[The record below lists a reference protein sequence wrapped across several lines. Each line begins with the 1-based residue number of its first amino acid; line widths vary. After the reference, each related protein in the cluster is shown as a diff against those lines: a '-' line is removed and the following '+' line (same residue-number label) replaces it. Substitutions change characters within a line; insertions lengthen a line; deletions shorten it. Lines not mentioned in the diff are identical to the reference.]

1 MSAEAHK
8 LIGIS
13 LSKIAQSRA
22 SRGGV
27 SLHKNL
33 LVATVLHKARYI
45 FMEEAYQFVHGGGNK
60 INSNIQESPFY
71 KWNLNNV
78 DNQNDDENNSE
89 LNKLSD
95 DITTTVSD
103 DSVEKTSD
111 DYELPVIDNH
121 SIDSTTD
128 NSEKLLNDITS
139 EQWRD
144 NTQIATSV
152 ESTSSTGEYKNPPS
166 YQAHIELTYLNLD
179 KNDATEKPE
188 TNNNNLKRR
197 HSEWEVEE
205 AVLSILPKRSKSYIE
220 ESSPPSSSS
229 SSTSETDFTFL
240 DESDFLSEPSTS
252 RLSPTDDKLIVSPP
266 SMEIDRLSSLVSIFS
281 FANFPEMS
289 GMCEDDSKLSLD
301 QCSTQAK
308 DNSDVLQPMPS
319 FLAMTV

>member
-152 ESTSSTGEYKNPPS
+152 ESTSST
-166 YQAHIELTYLNLD
+166 D